1 MLSSASIMKS
11 RFIYKHDERHY
22 VHRTG
27 WLRAAVLGANDGIIS
42 VSSLMIGIASAEAS
56 QSHLAIA
63 GITGLVAGAMSM
75 AAGEYVS
82 VSSQADLE
90 RADLARE
97 GKELAET
104 PDAELDELT
113 QIYIDRGVQP
123 ALARDVAGQMM
134 AKDALGVHAREEL
147 GISEITTSRPLQ
159 AAFASA
165 GAFSVG
171 AIFPVIAAFFIPMSS
186 FVTISSILCI
196 ALLGILGA
204 FAANT
209 GGASMLKPAVRVM
222 FWGAVAMGF
231 SAMIGH
237 LMGVAVG

>member
-1 MLSSASIMKS
+1 MLSLKGVMKS
-11 RFIYKHDERHY
+11 RSIYKHNERHY

-90 RADLARE
+90 HADLARE
-97 GKELAET
+97 YKELVET

-113 QIYIDRGVQP
+113 QIYIDRGVEP
-123 ALARDVAGQMM
+123 SLAREVAAQMM
-134 AKDALGVHAREEL
+134 KKDALGVHAREEL
-147 GISEITTSRPLQ
+147 GISEITTSRPMQ

-165 GAFSVG
+165 AAFSIG
-171 AIFPVIAAFFIPMSS
+171 AIFPVVAAFVIPLES
-186 FVTISSILCI
+186 FVILSSVLCI
-196 ALLGILGA
+196 ALLGILGG
-204 FAANT
+204 FAAKT
-209 GGASMLKPAVRVM
+209 GGASMLKPAMRVM

-231 SAMIGH
+231 SALIGH
-237 LMGVAVG
+237 VMGVAVA

>member
-1 MLSSASIMKS
+1 MNTRLV
-11 RFIYKHDERHY
+11 YKHNERHY

-42 VSSLMIGIASAEAS
+42 VSSLMIGIASADAS
-56 QSHLAIA
+56 QTNLAIA
-63 GITGLVAGAMSM
+63 GVTGLVAGALSM

-97 GKELAET
+97 GRELLET
-104 PDAELDELT
+104 PGPELEELT
-113 QIYIDRGVQP
+113 QIYIDRGVE
-123 ALARDVAGQMM
+123 ASLAREVSIQMTK
-134 AKDALGVHAREEL
+134 KDALGVHAREEL

-159 AAFASA
+159 AALASA
-165 GAFSVG
+165 AAFAIGAV
-171 AIFPVIAAFFIPMSS
+171 FPVIAAFFIPLSS
-186 FVTISSILCI
+186 FAIVSSVLCI

-204 FAANT
+204 FAAKT
-209 GGASMLKPAVRVM
+209 GGASMAKPALRVM

-231 SAMIGH
+231 SAVIGH
-237 LMGVAVG
+237 IMGVAVG

>member
-1 MLSSASIMKS
+1 MRS
-11 RFIYKHDERHY
+11 RQIYKHSERHF

-42 VSSLMIGIASAEAS
+42 VSSLMVGIAAAEAS

-90 RADLARE
+90 KADLARE
-97 GKELAET
+97 GKELIET

-113 QIYIDRGVQP
+113 QIYVDRGVESS
-123 ALARDVAGQMM
+123 LAREVSVQMM
-134 AKDALGVHAREEL
+134 KKDALGVHAREEL
-147 GISEITTSRPLQ
+147 GISEITTARPLQ
-159 AAFASA
+159 AAIASA
-165 GAFSVG
+165 VAFSIG
-171 AIFPVIAAFFIPMSS
+171 AVFPVAAAFIIPMSS
-186 FVTISSILCI
+186 FVPVSSGLCI
-196 ALLGILGA
+196 LLLGALGA
-204 FAANT
+204 FAAKT
-209 GGASMLKPAVRVM
+209 GGASPVRPAVRVM

-231 SAMIGH
+231 SAVIGH
-237 LMGVAVG
+237 IMGVVVS

>member
-1 MLSSASIMKS
+1 MKP
-11 RFIYKHDERHY
+11 RLIYKHDERHY

-42 VSSLMIGIASAEAS
+42 VSSLVIGIASAEAS
-56 QSHLAIA
+56 QSHLVIA

-97 GKELAET
+97 SKELIDT
-104 PDAELDELT
+104 PEAELDELAE
-113 QIYIDRGVQP
+113 IYEGRGVEKS
-123 ALARDVAGQMM
+123 LAREIAAQMM
-134 AKDALGVHAREEL
+134 KKDALGVHAREEL

-159 AAFASA
+159 AAIASA
-165 GAFSVG
+165 IAFSVG
-171 AIFPVIAAFFIPMSS
+171 AIFPVIAAFLIPMSS
-186 FVTISSILCI
+186 FVPVSSALCI
-196 ALLGILGA
+196 VLLGALGA
-204 FAANT
+204 FAART
-209 GGASMLKPAVRVM
+209 GGAPALKPAVRVM

-231 SAMIGH
+231 SALIGH
-237 LMGVAVG
+237 IMGVVVS